1 MLNPGYRDYCIFGKD
16 LDNPNY
22 IEYPIS
28 SIQYPVSS
36 ILNLTLKYRENNMDL
51 LLINPGS
58 FRDQKPN
65 EHLGIL
71 GLKSFTRS
79 KGFDVDA
86 IDMAIEN
93 LSVPA
98 VLPKIIE
105 QKPRVI
111 GISML
116 DDTKNLG
123 FALIRGL
130 RATGY
135 LGKIILGGYFPT
147 FSARDI
153 LQDFPEVD
161 FIVRGEGELT
171 LVELLEVLINNKKID
186 FRDIRGLSFSDSD
199 IIIDNPSRPLITDLT
214 ILPPVDRKYASDCL
228 QNKQPLRVFATR
240 GCWGGCSFCDIIS
253 LYGHSRGKQWRRRP
267 VDQVVEELVVLSK
280 TYKTTHFI
288 FNDDQ
293 FLVKGNKGLE
303 YVEEFAIL
311 VEEKKLN
318 ITFDLM
324 CRADTVTRPVMRR
337 LQSVGLLRV
346 FLGLESFDPKQLE
359 RYQKGIGV
367 RQNLRALRILKAEK
381 IDVIASVILADAY
394 TTLYDLLKQFAVLFQ
409 LTRRYFNSKNCQISV
424 NKKLEVYRGSKVYRE
439 YKDKGFLTKDHYIE
453 GYDFKLKPLTDL
465 RLKMLAMEEKTG
477 RVFVKTI
484 RFFATTLS
492 QAGKLLRKER
502 DKTIPVTQ

>member
-1 MLNPGYRDYCIFGKD
+1 
-16 LDNPNY
+16 
-22 IEYPIS
+22 
-28 SIQYPVSS
+28 
-36 ILNLTLKYRENNMDL
+36 MDL

-71 GLKSFTRS
+71 SLKSFTRS
-79 KGFDVDA
+79 KGFNVDV

-93 LSVPA
+93 LSVLDA
-98 VLPKIIE
+98 VPKIID
-105 QKPRVI
+105 QNPGSV

-116 DDTKNLG
+116 DDTKKLG
-123 FALIRGL
+123 FALIKEL
-130 RATGY
+130 RAAGY
-135 LGKIILGGYFPT
+135 GGKIILGGYFPT

-153 LQDFPEVD
+153 LIDFSDVD

-171 LVELLEVLINNKKID
+171 LVDLLDVIINGKKID
-186 FRDIRGLSFSDSD
+186 YKNIAGLSFRDGD
-199 IIIDNPSRPLITDLT
+199 TIYDNPSRPLITDLD
-214 ILPPVDRKYASDCL
+214 ILPPVDRKYAADCL

-267 VDQVVEELVVLSK
+267 VDQVVEELAELSN
-280 TYKTTHFI
+280 TYETTHFI

-303 YVEEFAIL
+303 YVEEFAAIL
-311 VEEKKLN
+311 EQKDLN

-337 LQSVGLLRV
+337 LQSVGLQRV

-359 RYQKGIGV
+359 RYQKGISV
-367 RQNLRALRILKAEK
+367 RQNLKALKILKDEK

-409 LTRRYFNSKNCQISV
+409 LTRRYFNSKDCQISV

-439 YKDKGFLTKDHYIE
+439 YKEKGFLTKDNYLE

-465 RLKMLAMEEKTG
+465 RLKMLALEEKTG
-477 RVFVKTI
+477 RVIVKII
-484 RFFATTLS
+484 RFLWAAIS
-492 QAGKLLRKER
+492 QTGKILRKER
-502 DKTIPVTQ
+502 ENKIPVTQ